1 MTKTPLQIELTSEE
15 RAELES
21 RARARGLRIAHRDVI
36 RAKIILLVSSG
47 RTLVSVAQEVGK
59 ERKIVRKW
67 ATRFQVKRRDGLLD
81 KSGRGRAPDFSPGGR
96 DASGQAR
103 VRAA

>member
-21 RARARGLRIAHRDVI
+21 RARGLRIAHRDVI